1 MQINREGLEPRF
13 ITLSNGQQVALFPDN
28 TLDYIKVDFTF
39 DAGAFRQPKKL
50 VAGAAN
56 KLFSEGSL
64 HHSAQEIAEFI
75 DFRGIILDKSSDFWG
90 TEIGVYMLRK
100 YASDMLPL
108 LYEMITEPLFSQKEF
123 DVYVAKSRN
132 QLAANVKKTKY
143 MARNLFYEGVYG
155 KNHPLG
161 YYATPDDFDRLTLQD
176 VKSFYHGNYALSQSR
191 IIISGGFDDE
201 VLRVFDS
208 IFGKHHDAAVQAW
221 NYGTDHI
228 AKTNHSHE
236 PINMK
241 IEGSVQNT
249 IRLGSVLPFDWN
261 SMDYS
266 RFMILNT
273 ILGGYFGSRLMSN
286 IREDKGYTYGI
297 YSQTMLQRDSIC
309 FFLSADV
316 GSEVCNLAMNEVYK
330 EMDRL
335 CQERVSQAELD
346 RVKKFMEGD
355 FLRSIDGIFECA
367 ERYRSMLLT
376 AIDESFTDNYFEAL
390 RSTTPEQIQLL
401 AQRIFNKEKLLQVV
415 VGQV

>member
-13 ITLSNGQQVALFPDN
+13 FNLSNGQQVALFPDN
-28 TLDYIKVDFTF
+28 SLDYVKVDFTF
-39 DAGAFRQPKKL
+39 DAAAFRQPKKL

-56 KLFSEGSL
+56 KLFSEGTL
-64 HHSAQEIAEFI
+64 HHTAQEIAEFI

-90 TEIGVYMLRK
+90 AGIGVYMLRK
-100 YASDMLPL
+100 YAADMLPL

-123 DVYVAKSRN
+123 DVYVAKSKN
-132 QLAANVKKTKY
+132 QLSANIKKTKY

-155 KNHPLG
+155 KEHPLG
-161 YYATPDDFDRLTLQD
+161 YYAVPDDFDSLTLQD
-176 VKSFYHGNYALSQSR
+176 VKDFYYGNYALSQSR

-201 VLRVFDS
+201 MLRLFDS
-208 IFGKHHDAAVQAW
+208 IFGQHHDSAPQAW
-221 NYGTDHI
+221 LYGTSHM
-228 AKTNHSHE
+228 ARTNHSNE
-236 PINMK
+236 PMNLM

-249 IRLGSVLPFDWN
+249 IRVGAVLPFAWN

-273 ILGGYFGSRLMSN
+273 VLGGYFGSRLMSN

-316 GSEVCNLAMNEVYK
+316 GSDVCNLALKEVYK
-330 EMDRL
+330 ELDRL
-335 CQERVSQAELD
+335 CEEQVPESELE

-355 FLRSIDGIFECA
+355 FLRSIDGIFERA
-367 ERYRSMLLT
+367 ERYRSMRLT
-376 AIDESFTDNYFEAL
+376 AIDESFTDNYFDAL
-390 RSTTPEQIQLL
+390 SSTTPAQLQQL
-401 AQRIFNKEKLLQVV
+401 AQQIFNKEKLLQVV
-415 VGQV
+415 VGKV